1 MKSLIE
7 FNPALWMH
15 DVLGIPPH
23 DWQKTFLLAPRGAS
37 IAVLTARQVGK
48 TTAAAVG
55 MAHSAV
61 FMPGSLSVVACPTQ
75 NQSAEALR
83 KVRDMVL
90 MAGAE
95 LTTENKYSLE
105 LANRSRVLALPGTE
119 ESIRGLTVD
128 AWIVADEAARLDPAI
143 MAALHPMRTQRPD
156 ARFAMLSTAWSRT
169 DPFWSAWENDDWVR
183 IRATIDVEPNLIAP
197 EVLERARRQLS
208 ADDFKREYLGVP
220 AGSQVSPF
228 TYDLYER
235 ATQTPVHRNMWDF
248 FKPHIIAHDV
258 GHTKDRSTAVVGG
271 PSPLAP
277 GLIGMREFEELP
289 QGLSGNTRADALAM
303 IDSRYPKALIIVD
316 LSYDPSYADIL
327 VERFG
332 ERVIGLQITSTG
344 DTMDNWEVR
353 QLKSGR
359 ILVYKV
365 SRTYLLDLLLRE
377 MQNETVR
384 ILHGANSLR
393 AYEQLMRLEIEFKQ
407 NRMVYKCPV
416 GHHDDLAMSCAM
428 LVWAAQHPHLQRW
441 CWPLERRARPANDL
455 RPVLQDGRSPRL
467 GPVRSKPDYLRCP

>member
-1 MKSLIE
+1 MNTVRETAYRI
-7 FNPALWMH
+7 NPALWMH
-15 DVLGIPPH
+15 QVLGIPPH
-23 DWQKTFLLAPRGAS
+23 DWQKTFLLAPQGAS

-119 ESIRGLTVD
+119 ELIRGLTVD

-183 IRATIDVEPNLIAP
+183 IRATTDVEPNLIAP

-258 GHTKDRSTAVVGG
+258 GHKKDRSTAVVGG

-277 GLIGMREFEELP
+277 GVIGMKEFEELP

-303 IDSRYPKALIIVD
+303 NDSRYHKALIIVD

-344 DTMDNWEVR
+344 DTLDNWEVR
-353 QLKSGR
+353 QLKRGR

-377 MQNETVR
+377 MQNETIR
-384 ILHGANSLR
+384 ILPGADSLR

-428 LVWAAQHPHLQRW
+428 LVWAAHHPHLQRW
-441 CWPLERRARPANDL
+441 CWPLEQRARPK
-455 RPVLQDGRSPRL
+455 RPAPSASGWT
-467 GPVRSKPDYLRCP
+467 

>member
-1 MKSLIE
+1 MNTHREVAYRL
-7 FNPALWMH
+7 NPALWMQ

-61 FMPGSLSVVACPTQ
+61 FMPGSLSVVACPSQ

-83 KVRDMVL
+83 KVREMVL
-90 MAGAE
+90 MAGAK
-95 LTTENKYSLE
+95 LTTDNVFRLE
-105 LANRSRVLALPGTE
+105 LANGSRVLALPGTQ

-128 AWIVADEAARLDPAI
+128 AWIVADEAAQLDPAI
-143 MAALHPMRTQRPD
+143 MAALHPMRTQRPN

-169 DPFWSAWENDDWVR
+169 DPFWSVWENDDPSWTR

-220 AGSQVSPF
+220 AGAQVSPF
-228 TYDLYER
+228 TCELYER
-235 ATQTPVHRNMWDF
+235 ATQTQVHPNMWDF

-277 GLIGMREFEELP
+277 GLIGLREFEELP
-289 QGLSGNTRADALAM
+289 QGLSGNSRADALAM
-303 IDSRYPKALIIVD
+303 SASRYPASLIIVD

-344 DTMDNWEVR
+344 DTIDNWEER
-353 QLKSGR
+353 QLKRGR

-384 ILHGANSLR
+384 ILHGANSFR
-393 AYEQLMRLEIEFKQ
+393 AYEQLMQLEIEFKQ

-428 LVWAAQHPHLQRW
+428 LVWAAQHPHLSRW
-441 CWPLERRARPANDL
+441 CWPLERRARPVK
-455 RPVLQDGRSPRL
+455 RPALSA
-467 GPVRSKPDYLRCP
+467 KAWT

>member
-1 MKSLIE
+1 MNTARE
-7 FNPALWMH
+7 AAYRVNPALWMH
-15 DVLGIPPH
+15 KVLGIPPH
-23 DWQKTFLLAPRGAS
+23 DWQKRFLLAPRGAS

-228 TYDLYER
+228 TFDLYER
-235 ATQTPVHRNMWDF
+235 ATQAPVHRNMWDF

-277 GLIGMREFEELP
+277 GVIGLREFEELP

-303 IDSRYPKALIIVD
+303 VDSRYHKALIIAD

-344 DTMDNWEVR
+344 DTLDNWEVQTAQTWADLGLQGKPYLSAR
-353 QLKSGR
+353 FIAARNAKRDDSYSSWRKQP
-359 ILVYKV
+359 
-365 SRTYLLDLLLRE
+365 SRL
-377 MQNETVR
+377 
-384 ILHGANSLR
+384 
-393 AYEQLMRLEIEFKQ
+393 
-407 NRMVYKCPV
+407 
-416 GHHDDLAMSCAM
+416 
-428 LVWAAQHPHLQRW
+428 
-441 CWPLERRARPANDL
+441 
-455 RPVLQDGRSPRL
+455 
-467 GPVRSKPDYLRCP
+467 

>member
-1 MKSLIE
+1 MNTVRE
-7 FNPALWMH
+7 AAYRVDPALWMQ
-15 DVLGIPPH
+15 DVLGITPH

-37 IAVLTARQVGK
+37 LAALTARQVGK

-61 FMPGSLSVVACPTQ
+61 FMPGSLSVIACPSQ

-90 MAGAE
+90 MAGAK
-95 LTTENKYSLE
+95 LTTDNVFRLE
-105 LANRSRVLALPGTE
+105 LANGSRVSALPGTQ
-119 ESIRGLTVD
+119 ESSRGLTVD
-128 AWIVADEAARLDPAI
+128 AWIVADEAAQLDPAI
-143 MAALHPMRTQRPD
+143 MAALHPMRTQRPH

-169 DPFWSAWENDDWVR
+169 DPFWSVWDNDDPSWMR
-183 IRATIDVEPNLIAP
+183 IRATIDVEPTLIVP
-197 EVLERARRQLS
+197 DVLDKARRQLS
-208 ADDFKREYLGVP
+208 EDDFKREYLGIP

-228 TYDLYER
+228 TPELYEG

-258 GHTKDRSTAVVGG
+258 GHKKDRSTAVVGG

-277 GLIGMREFEELP
+277 GVIGMREFEELP
-289 QGLSGNTRADALAM
+289 QGLSGNARAEALAM
-303 IDSRYPKALIIVD
+303 VDRRYPKALIIAD
-316 LSYDPSYADIL
+316 LSYDPSYADIR

-332 ERVIGLQITSTG
+332 ERVIGLHITGTG
-344 DTMDNWEVR
+344 DTIDDCEAR
-353 QLKSGR
+353 QLKRGR

-365 SRTYLLDLLLRE
+365 RRTLLLDLLLRE

-384 ILHGANSLR
+384 ILDGAKNSFP
-393 AYEQLMRLEIEFKQ
+393 AYQQLMRLEIEFKQ
-407 NRMVYKCPV
+407 NRTVYKCPV

-428 LVWAAQHPHLQRW
+428 LVWAAQHPHLPRW
-441 CWPLERRARPANDL
+441 CWPLERRARPSK
-455 RPVLQDGRSPRL
+455 RPAPSAL
-467 GPVRSKPDYLRCP
+467 GWT

>member
-1 MKSLIE
+1 MNTARE
-7 FNPALWMH
+7 AAYRVNPALWMH
-15 DVLGIPPH
+15 QVLGIPPH
-23 DWQKTFLLAPRGAS
+23 DWQKTFLLAPQGAS

-197 EVLERARRQLS
+197 RSWRGRDANS
-208 ADDFKREYLGVP
+208 AQMISS
-220 AGSQVSPF
+220 AS
-228 TYDLYER
+228 
-235 ATQTPVHRNMWDF
+235 
-248 FKPHIIAHDV
+248 
-258 GHTKDRSTAVVGG
+258 
-271 PSPLAP
+271 
-277 GLIGMREFEELP
+277 
-289 QGLSGNTRADALAM
+289 TRA
-303 IDSRYPKALIIVD
+303 S
-316 LSYDPSYADIL
+316 
-327 VERFG
+327 
-332 ERVIGLQITSTG
+332 
-344 DTMDNWEVR
+344 
-353 QLKSGR
+353 
-359 ILVYKV
+359 
-365 SRTYLLDLLLRE
+365 
-377 MQNETVR
+377 
-384 ILHGANSLR
+384 
-393 AYEQLMRLEIEFKQ
+393 
-407 NRMVYKCPV
+407 
-416 GHHDDLAMSCAM
+416 
-428 LVWAAQHPHLQRW
+428 
-441 CWPLERRARPANDL
+441 
-455 RPVLQDGRSPRL
+455 RPVR
-467 GPVRSKPDYLRCP
+467 K